1 MFYMTCPVEVSYS
14 NQSGDP
20 RPANPPPPP
29 RQQVAFSRQ
38 APPPAPRPATPPAPR
53 TPTVQEQL
61 AALST
66 TVYAARRSM
75 ANREAFEAR
84 MAQEVLNKPFRLN
97 GDSIY
102 KRRAAEAQAH
112 RLAAS
117 QGLPKQPAHQ
127 AAPTLPDADSIYRRR
142 KMEAQGLG

>member
-1 MFYMTCPVEVSYS
+1 MAYS
-14 NQSGDP
+14 EWYQGYL
-20 RPANPPPPP
+20 
-29 RQQVAFSRQ
+29 RQEHEEALRRERGASRQ
-38 APPPAPRPATPPAPR
+38 HATFAQRPPALRPAPPPPR

-66 TVYAARRSM
+66 VIYAARQST

-84 MAQEVLNKPFRLN
+84 MTKEVLAQPFRLN

-102 KRRAAEAQAH
+102 KRRAAEVQAH
-112 RLAAS
+112 RLAARGNPP
-117 QGLPKQPAHQ
+117 QQPAHQ

-142 KMEAQGLG
+142 KAEAKGA

>member
-14 NQSGDP
+14 NQSADP
-20 RPANPPPPP
+20 RPATPPPPP

-53 TPTVQEQL
+53 PPTVQEQL

-66 TVYAARRSM
+66 TVYAARRSSP
-75 ANREAFEAR
+75 NRDGGAD
-84 MAQEVLNKPFRLN
+84 AQEVLAQPFRLN

-102 KRRAAEAQAH
+102 KRRAAEVQAH
-112 RLAAS
+112 RLAARGNPP
-117 QGLPKQPAHQ
+117 QQPAHQ
-127 AAPTLPDADSIYRRR
+127 VAPVMPSADEIYRRR
-142 KMEAQGLG
+142 KMEAKGAA

>member
-14 NQSGDP
+14 NQAADP
-20 RPANPPPPP
+20 RPATPPPPP

-38 APPPAPRPATPPAPR
+38 APPPAPRPAPPPPR

-66 TVYAARRSM
+66 VIYAARQST

-84 MAQEVLNKPFRLN
+84 MTKEVLAQPFRLN

-102 KRRAAEAQAH
+102 KRRAAEVQAH
-112 RLAAS
+112 RLAARGNPP
-117 QGLPKQPAHQ
+117 QQPAHQ
-127 AAPTLPDADSIYRRR
+127 AAPTLPSADEIYRRR
-142 KMEAQGLG
+142 QREAKGVA

>member
-1 MFYMTCPVEVSYS
+1 MAYS
-14 NQSGDP
+14 EWYQGYL
-20 RPANPPPPP
+20 
-29 RQQVAFSRQ
+29 RQEHEEALRRERGASRQ
-38 APPPAPRPATPPAPR
+38 HATFAQRPPAPRPAPPPPR

-66 TVYAARRSM
+66 VIYAARQST

-102 KRRAAEAQAH
+102 RYRAAQVSAH
-112 RLAAS
+112 RQAARGNPPQQS
-117 QGLPKQPAHQ
+117 ERL
-127 AAPTLPDADSIYRRR
+127 AAPTLPSADEIYRRR
-142 KMEAQGLG
+142 QREAKGVA

>member
-1 MFYMTCPVEVSYS
+1 MAYS
-14 NQSGDP
+14 EWYQGYL
-20 RPANPPPPP
+20 
-29 RQQVAFSRQ
+29 RQEHEEALRRERGASRQ
-38 APPPAPRPATPPAPR
+38 HATFAQRPPAPRPAPPPPR

-66 TVYAARRSM
+66 VIYAARQST

-84 MAQEVLNKPFRLN
+84 MTKEVMAQPFRLN

-102 KRRAAEAQAH
+102 KRRAAEVQAH
-112 RLAAS
+112 RLAARGNPP
-117 QGLPKQPAHQ
+117 QQPAHQ

-142 KMEAQGLG
+142 KAEAKGA

>member
-1 MFYMTCPVEVSYS
+1 MAYS
-14 NQSGDP
+14 EWYQGYL
-20 RPANPPPPP
+20 
-29 RQQVAFSRQ
+29 RQEHEEALRRERGASRQ
-38 APPPAPRPATPPAPR
+38 HATFAQRPPAPRPAPPPPR

-66 TVYAARRSM
+66 VIYAARQST

-102 KRRAAEAQAH
+102 KRRAAEVQAH
-112 RLAAS
+112 RLAARGNPP
-117 QGLPKQPAHQ
+117 QQPAHQ
-127 AAPTLPDADSIYRRR
+127 AAPTLPSADEIYRRR
-142 KMEAQGLG
+142 QREAKGVA

>member
-1 MFYMTCPVEVSYS
+1 MAYS
-14 NQSGDP
+14 EWYQGYL
-20 RPANPPPPP
+20 
-29 RQQVAFSRQ
+29 RQEHEEALRRERGASRQ
-38 APPPAPRPATPPAPR
+38 HATFAQRPPAPRPAPPPPR

-66 TVYAARRSM
+66 VIYAARQST

-84 MAQEVLNKPFRLN
+84 MTKEVLAQPFRLN

-102 KRRAAEAQAH
+102 KRRAAEVQAH
-112 RLAAS
+112 RLAARGNPP
-117 QGLPKQPAHQ
+117 QQPAHQ

-142 KMEAQGLG
+142 KAEAKGA

>member
-1 MFYMTCPVEVSYS
+1 MAYS
-14 NQSGDP
+14 EWYQGYL
-20 RPANPPPPP
+20 
-29 RQQVAFSRQ
+29 RQEHEEALRRERGASRQ
-38 APPPAPRPATPPAPR
+38 HATFAQRPPAPRPAPPPPR

-66 TVYAARRSM
+66 VIYAARQST

-84 MAQEVLNKPFRLN
+84 MAQAVLNKPFRLN

-102 KRRAAEAQAH
+102 KRRAAEVQAH
-112 RLAAS
+112 RLAARGNPP
-117 QGLPKQPAHQ
+117 QQPAHQ

-142 KMEAQGLG
+142 KAEAKGA

>member
-1 MFYMTCPVEVSYS
+1 MAYS
-14 NQSGDP
+14 EWYQGYL
-20 RPANPPPPP
+20 
-29 RQQVAFSRQ
+29 RQEQEEALRRERGASRQ
-38 APPPAPRPATPPAPR
+38 HATFAQRPPTPRPATPPAPR
-53 TPTVQEQL
+53 PPTVQEQL

-102 KRRAAEAQAH
+102 KFRAAQVSAH

-117 QGLPKQPAHQ
+117 QGLPRQPAHQ
-127 AAPTLPDADSIYRRR
+127 AAPTLPSADEIYRRR
-142 KMEAQGLG
+142 QREAQGLA

>member
-1 MFYMTCPVEVSYS
+1 MAYS
-14 NQSGDP
+14 EWYQGYL
-20 RPANPPPPP
+20 
-29 RQQVAFSRQ
+29 RQEHEEALRRERGASRQ
-38 APPPAPRPATPPAPR
+38 HATFAQRPPAPRPAPPPPR

-66 TVYAARRSM
+66 VIYAARQST

-84 MAQEVLNKPFRLN
+84 MTKEVLNQPFRLN

-102 KRRAAEAQAH
+102 KRRAAEVQAH
-112 RLAAS
+112 RLAARGNPP
-117 QGLPKQPAHQ
+117 QQPAHQ

-142 KMEAQGLG
+142 KAEAKGA